1 MAPCCHLHCGNWW
14 LDRVNLVEDFRE
26 KSERRMYM
34 LALSSFAAG
43 NQMLRSLINTSYL
56 TANLIRVLAQDIKVK
71 TRCLAGSVQ
80 SSLPRTGL

>member
-1 MAPCCHLHCGNWW
+1 
-14 LDRVNLVEDFRE
+14 
-26 KSERRMYM
+26 M

-56 TANLIRVLAQDIKVK
+56 TANLIRVLTQDIKVK